1 MNATQ
6 PRDEDLIHIV
16 PTILHRFDRER
27 KELTAVTVPGPEPGP
42 GPEGRALV
50 VFRSEEEAEKYRA
63 ATGKHPEA
71 SGFRAVCVDHEELAA
86 FLEAHECTHVAMP
99 EEWTGKGNVEFFEA
113 SAFVGMLEESRPA

>member
-16 PTILHRFDRER
+16 PTILYRFDRER
-27 KELTAVTVPGPEPGP
+27 KELSAVTVPE
-42 GPEGRALV
+42 PEGRALI
-50 VFRSEEEAEKYRA
+50 VFRSEEEAEKCRG
-63 ATGKHPEA
+63 ATGHYPEA